1 MKRLQKSLSIPIG
14 ILLKSDSNF
23 KEISSELDRNMM
35 EILKESCRNPKKNP
49 ENKKKTKK
57 KLFFFNDYF
66 LEYFLLPRVCL
77 VQGVLG
83 DVIMTE
89 ACLEEVCVHSYG
101 SHVGFLW
108 LLGFCWVFYWIVI
121 RFLL

>member
-1 MKRLQKSLSIPIG
+1 MLKLGDRERPFLKKNIPNST
-14 ILLKSDSNF
+14 KKDF
-23 KEISSELDRNMM
+23 Q
-35 EILKESCRNPKKNP
+35 NPKKSR
-49 ENKKKTKK
+49 KKKS
-57 KLFFFNDYF
+57 FFFYDYF

>member
-1 MKRLQKSLSIPIG
+1 MSIPIG
-14 ILLKSDSNF
+14 VLLKSDSHF

-35 EILKESCRNPKKNP
+35 EILKESCRNPKKN
-49 ENKKKTKK
+49 KKKR
-57 KLFFFNDYF
+57 FFFIYDYF

>member
-1 MKRLQKSLSIPIG
+1 METFRKP
-14 ILLKSDSNF
+14 

-35 EILKESCRNPKKNP
+35 EILKESCRNPKKKT
-49 ENKKKTKK
+49 EKKKKTKIV
-57 KLFFFNDYF
+57 FFFFYDYF

-89 ACLEEVCVHSYG
+89 ACLKEVCVHSYG
-101 SHVGFLW
+101 SYVGFLW
-108 LLGFCWVFYWIVI
+108 FLGFCWVFYWIVI
-121 RFLL
+121 RLLL